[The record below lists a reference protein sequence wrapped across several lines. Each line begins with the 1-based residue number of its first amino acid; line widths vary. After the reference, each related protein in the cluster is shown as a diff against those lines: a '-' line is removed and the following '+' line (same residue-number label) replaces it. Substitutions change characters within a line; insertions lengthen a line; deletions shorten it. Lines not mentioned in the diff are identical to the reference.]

1 MWDVGVE
8 MWDVGSGS
16 WDVGVEMWDVG
27 CGSWDVGVGM
37 WELKNEIEN
46 PNR

>member
-27 CGSWDVGVGM
+27 SGSWDVGVGM